1 MSKEVFMANEV
12 DLTAQRYLI
21 PDNVDIYNCQNKS
34 EQEAASYTHITSS
47 NVNWILPIPTT
58 LDYNSDYNW
67 SEEDT
72 SWTASTLSNLKN
84 WITNDGSF
92 NDVEDSAKNQFKSL
106 VRGVIQ
112 KGFAPSD
119 STSKNILKNIGTG
132 LAYNPNKQ
140 LYFNEVTMREFSL
153 IFSLAPLSRAEAET
167 IKTGFTAMAKSA
179 APDVDST
186 QFFFTYPDYF
196 NVLIQVNGVTLLN
209 RSNLAI
215 TSLNLDL
222 SSDGPLTWHNDGF
235 PTALQLS
242 IGFKESEIPTKGNLK
257 NITLFGKS
265 IG

>member
-1 MSKEVFMANEV
+1 MANEV
-12 DLTAQRYLI
+12 DLTAQKYLI
-21 PDNVDIYNCQNKS
+21 PDSVDIYNCQNKTN
-34 EQEAASYTHITSS
+34 QESASYTQIVSS

-72 SWTASTLSNLKN
+72 SWLSTAASKIISGNTDGLGDTAQNVGYSTLK
-84 WITNDGSF
+84 GM
-92 NDVEDSAKNQFKSL
+92 
-106 VRGVIQ
+106 IQ
-112 KGFAPSD
+112 KGFAASD
-119 STSKNILKNIGTG
+119 TATKNALRGSGITNSS

-153 IFSLAPLSRAEAET
+153 VFSLSPLSRAESET
-167 IKTGFTAMAKSA
+167 IKNGFTAMAKSA
-179 APDVDST
+179 APDFDST
-186 QFFFTYPDYF
+186 QFFFTYPDLF
-196 NVLIQVNGVTLLN
+196 SVLIQVNGVTLLN
-209 RSNLAI
+209 RSKLAI

-235 PTALQLS
+235 PTSLQLS
-242 IGFKESEIPTKGNLK
+242 VGFKESEIPTKGNLK